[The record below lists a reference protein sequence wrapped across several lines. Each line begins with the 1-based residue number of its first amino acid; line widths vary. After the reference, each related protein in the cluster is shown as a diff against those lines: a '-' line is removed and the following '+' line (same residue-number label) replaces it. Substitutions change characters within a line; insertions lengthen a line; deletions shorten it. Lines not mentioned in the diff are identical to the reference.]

1 MDLAL
6 AIVLYNAL
14 KDKIYG
20 VTPPITNGNGV
31 TDYQIGDYCPTA
43 GKRLASGQICVNNV
57 IQPQLPYAEPK
68 LPNGGNGPVSNG
80 NGNGP
85 DIVGPEP
92 VEFDITTLPEFAG
105 QVAPDGICPMHYTNV
120 QVSGPYHVCKRSD
133 LV

>member
-1 MDLAL
+1 MDVAL

-20 VTPPITNGNGV
+20 VTPPITNGNGENGTENGATV
-31 TDYQIGDYCPTA
+31 DINGFETGHPCANMTFGSPAYNSCVMTYGGPT
-43 GKRLASGQICVNNV
+43 
-57 IQPQLPYAEPK
+57 
-68 LPNGGNGPVSNG
+68 G

-85 DIVGPEP
+85 EP
-92 VEFDITTLPEFAG
+92 IEFDITTLPEFAG